1 MRTTSDCLP
10 CFLRQALGTARRS
23 TTDPAR
29 HWQLV
34 GEVGTLLA
42 TFDPQLSPPE
52 NALHFYRLIAART
65 GTIDPF
71 APGRRRAPASPR
83 GSNPAPAS

>member
-42 TFDPQLSPPE
+42 TFDPQLS
-52 NALHFYRLIAART
+52 AR
-65 GTIDPF
+65 
-71 APGRRRAPASPR
+71 
-83 GSNPAPAS
+83 

>member
-34 GEVGTLLA
+34 GEVGALLA
-42 TFDPQLSPPE
+42 GFDPQLSPPE
-52 NALHFYRLIAART
+52 NAIHFYRLIAART
-65 GTIDPF
+65 GAADPF
-71 APGRRRAPASPR
+71 AAEKVESNGFARGSRRAPA
-83 GSNPAPAS
+83 N